1 LVDAG
6 LTTQQALFAA
16 TVRPAEFFKLS
27 GSMGQISAGMEAD
40 LVLLRKN
47 PLVDIR
53 HSRSIEAVISNGIRV
68 R

>member
-1 LVDAG
+1 
-6 LTTQQALFAA
+6 
-16 TVRPAEFFKLS
+16 
-27 GSMGQISAGMEAD
+27 MGQISPGMEAD

>member
-1 LVDAG
+1 MMLG
-6 LTTQQALFAA
+6 SRPNRRFFAA
-16 TVRPAEFFKLS
+16 TIRPAEFFKLS
-27 GSMGQISAGMEAD
+27 GSMGQIRAGMEAD